1 MMGAIIDLDDVSIT
15 YGGDR
20 GMVPAVR
27 GITLTLQ
34 RGRILGLVGESGSGK
49 SSLVGALLALLPKS
63 ASVKGRVTIDGR
75 DLYALSERERR
86 AMRGREV
93 ATVSQDPFTALNP
106 VVRIGTQLV
115 EFQHWLPNLSRA
127 QKLARAGA
135 MLERVDIADPATRLR
150 QYPHQLS
157 GGLRQ
162 RIAIAGALLV
172 NPKLLIAD
180 EPTTALD
187 ATTEAEVI
195 ELIRELRG
203 EVDGSIV
210 LVTHDMG
217 VVGQLCDDV
226 AVMYAGEL
234 VESGPVDAV
243 LGHPRHPYTR
253 ALLACDPARIATA
266 SRHLPTIAGT
276 VPSPTNLPK
285 GCIFA
290 ARCEEAM
297 PLCREVRPRLAA
309 AGAAR
314 VACHLASPS

>member
-1 MMGAIIDLDDVSIT
+1 MGAIIDLDDVSIS
-15 YGGDR
+15 YGGER
-20 GMVPAVR
+20 GAVPAVR

-34 RGRILGLVGESGSGK
+34 TGRILGLVGESGSGK
-49 SSLVGALLALLPKS
+49 SSLVGALLALLPRS
-63 ASVKGRVTIDGR
+63 ATVKGRVTIDGR

-115 EFQHWLPNLSRA
+115 EFQHWLPNLSRT
-127 QKLARAGA
+127 QKLARAGT
-135 MLERVDIADPATRLR
+135 MLERVGIADPATRLR

-162 RIAIAGALLV
+162 RVAIAGALLV

-266 SRHLPTIAGT
+266 RRQLPTIAGT
-276 VPSPTNLPK
+276 VPSPTDLPK

-290 ARCEEAM
+290 ARCEDVM
-297 PLCREVRPRLAA
+297 PLCREVRPRLSA
-309 AGAAR
+309 AGTAR

>member
-276 VPSPTNLPK
+276 VPSPTNLPE

>member
-1 MMGAIIDLDDVSIT
+1 MGAIIDLDDVSIS
-15 YGGDR
+15 YGGAR
-20 GMVPAVR
+20 GAVPAVR

-34 RGRILGLVGESGSGK
+34 TGRILGLVGESGSGK
-49 SSLVGALLALLPKS
+49 SSLVGALLALLPRS
-63 ASVKGRVTIDGR
+63 ATVKGRVTIDGR

-115 EFQHWLPNLSRA
+115 EFQHWLPNLSRT
-127 QKLARAGA
+127 QKLARAGT
-135 MLERVDIADPATRLR
+135 MLERVGIADPATRLR

-162 RIAIAGALLV
+162 RVAIAGALLV
-172 NPKLLIAD
+172 NPRLLIAD

-266 SRHLPTIAGT
+266 TRQLPTIAGT
-276 VPSPTNLPK
+276 VPSPTDLPK

-290 ARCEEAM
+290 SRCAVAL
-297 PLCREVRPRLAA
+297 PLCREVRPRLSA
-309 AGAAR
+309 AGTAR

>member
-1 MMGAIIDLDDVSIT
+1 MAAIVDIRDFSIT
-15 YGGDR
+15 YAGER
-20 GMVPAVR
+20 GPVPAVR
-27 GITLTLQ
+27 GITLALE

-49 SSLVGALLALLPKS
+49 SSLVSAMLALLPRS
-63 ASVKGRVTIDGR
+63 ASVQGRIALDGR
-75 DLYALSERERR
+75 DLYSLGERERR
-86 AMRGREV
+86 ALRGREM

-115 EFQHWLPNLSRA
+115 EFQHWLPNLSRSE
-127 QKLARAGA
+127 KRARAGA
-135 MLERVDIADPATRLR
+135 MLERVGIADPATRLN

-162 RIAIAGALLV
+162 RVAIAGALLV

-195 ELIRELRG
+195 ELIRDMRG

-217 VVGQLCDDV
+217 VVGRLCDDV
-226 AVMYAGEL
+226 AVLYAGEL
-234 VESGPVDAV
+234 VESGPVDEV
-243 LGHPRHPYTR
+243 LNRPLHPYTR
-253 ALLACDPARIATA
+253 ALLACDPARIETP
-266 SRHLPTIAGT
+266 SRHLPTIPGT
-276 VPSPTNLPK
+276 VPSPTALPK

-290 ARCEEAM
+290 ARCQDVMALCHEVK
-297 PLCREVRPRLAA
+297 PLLSA
-309 AGAAR
+309 AGASR
-314 VACHLASPS
+314 VACLRVSAP

>member
-234 VESGPVDAV
+234 VESGPIDAV

-253 ALLACDPARIATA
+253 ALLACDPARIAAA

>member
-34 RGRILGLVGESGSGK
+34 RGRILGLLGESGSGK

>member
-1 MMGAIIDLDDVSIT
+1 MGAIIDLDDVSIT

-276 VPSPTNLPK
+276 VPSPTNLPE